1 MTLLHLFFEFFKVG
15 LFAIGGG
22 MATLP
27 FLFDLSNRYPAWL
40 SYEDISNMIAVSEA
54 TPGPM
59 GVNMA
64 TFTGN
69 NVAGVI
75 GGITATLGLVAP
87 SIIIILIVARIL
99 DKFKENKYVGYAFY
113 GLRAVV
119 IALIAYAGFQVFSVA
134 LFNGSSIK
142 IVEAVVFAALF
153 ILMVI
158 FKKLH
163 PIFWIVIAA
172 ILGIVLKLPS
182 C

>member
-1 MTLLHLFFEFFKVG
+1 MTLLLLFFEFFKVG

-27 FLFDLSNRYPAWL
+27 FLFDLSDRYPEWM
-40 SYEDISNMIAVSEA
+40 SYADISNMIAVSEA

-64 TFTGN
+64 TYVGN
-69 NVAGVI
+69 NVAGLI

-87 SIIIILIVARIL
+87 SIIIILIIARVL
-99 DKFKENKYVGYAFY
+99 DKFKGNKYVDYAFY

-119 IALIAYAGFQVFSVA
+119 IALIAYAGFQVFTVA
-134 LFNGSSIK
+134 LYNGVSIRVTET
-142 IVEAVVFAALF
+142 IIFAVMFA
-153 ILMVI
+153 LMII
-158 FKKLH
+158 FRKLH
-163 PIFWIVIAA
+163 PIIWIAIAA
-172 ILGIVLKLPS
+172 AVGLIFKLPS